1 LINKVYNSI
10 GNLKKHEYSFYV
22 HQPHIGHELNDAG
35 ADQAYFIGDV
45 QKGGSKTP
53 SGFISNLEGGGVQ
66 KEICLQVLSAVS
78 S

>member
-22 HQPHIGHELNDAG
+22 HQPHAGHELNNAG
-35 ADQAYFIGDV
+35 VDQAYFIEDV

-53 SGFISNLEGGGVQ
+53 SGSISNPGGCQ
-66 KEICLQVLSAVS
+66 KFEICLQILSVVS